1 MTPSKTKVQ
10 CMRSRMAG
18 TAPRRCLLRTQGC
31 PQTLMLT
38 ANRCLQV
45 QMLVR
50 CLNLQTAR
58 HRSYTCGPR
67 LGNPGPLAAGH
78 AAQRLAAL
86 ALVVCHKRHALATP
100 RKLGAPAGARPAE
113 CGARRQHR
121 CQACRSAGKCHTK
134 WPVPHQQDMWR
145 AAPVTR
151 CFAQAARPDRHLLG
165 STQPLRGAAL
175 PGLLHIPSVFS
186 EPRPFKTH

>member
-1 MTPSKTKVQ
+1 
-10 CMRSRMAG
+10 MAG
-18 TAPRRCLLRTQGC
+18 TAPRRCLLRTHGC

-38 ANRCLQV
+38 ANRCLQI
-45 QMLVR
+45 QKLVT
-50 CLNLQTAR
+50 CLKLQTAR

-86 ALVVCHKRHALATP
+86 ALVVCHERHTLAAP
-100 RKLGAPAGARPAE
+100 RELGAPASARPAE

-121 CQACRSAGKCHTK
+121 CQACQSAGKCHTK
-134 WPVPHQQDMWR
+134 WPVPDQHDMWR

-151 CFAQAARPDRHLLG
+151 CFAQAARPARHTPS
-165 STQPLRGAAL
+165 STQPPRGTAP
-175 PGLLHIPSVFS
+175 PGLLHMSSVFS
-186 EPRPFKTH
+186 PSAQPRPFKTH